1 MQIGRSSRLLT
12 CKLKQTLQI
21 SVIRRVP
28 FQQMVTLTT
37 KLLKKLNLHIP
48 DKIKVKLLLMQHRLS
63 LLEKEN
69 KSSLLTPWTF
79 SLKQSCCGLGC
90 IKYRTRKKKQQHLFA
105 HAGLNERVGKTSRPR
120 GRRHQ
125 KGREITTRPR
135 VVTLIFYFL
144 LWQIIDIQCGKKK
157 KENNLTTVCECVYWL
172 QKQADWKGT
181 PVDF

>member
-1 MQIGRSSRLLT
+1 MLIGRSSRLLT

-21 SVIRRVP
+21 SVNKRGP
-28 FQQMVTLTT
+28 FQQMVTLTP
-37 KLLKKLNLHIP
+37 KLLKELHLHIP

-90 IKYRTRKKKQQHLFA
+90 IKYRTGKKQHLFA
-105 HAGLNERVGKTSRPR
+105 HEGLNECVGKMSRPR

-135 VVTLIFYFL
+135 VATLIFYFL
-144 LWQIIDIQCGKKK
+144 LWQIIDIQYGKKK
-157 KENNLTTVCECVYWL
+157 K
-172 QKQADWKGT
+172 
-181 PVDF
+181 